1 MRTPL
6 LGFSLLLLT
15 LSVVFGFLNN
25 SKVKSLRMTM
35 ESAVAA
41 RSLTE
46 KAHAAQQKEM
56 RERKEKAAAVS
67 AKFVETEKRVASVQA
82 ELIKSQSETA
92 SLQTRLQAGGGEL
105 SRLRTRLADVTAR
118 SPENRKTAGT
128 SAAELQTQL
137 EETRKQL
144 DEAEREKMLLSERV
158 RERDKSSPGVEERSN
173 RRKSALPAG
182 LRGTVMAVN
191 QAYNFVVLN
200 LGSRQGVEP
209 NSEMLVLRRGTLIG
223 KIRVSSVEPA
233 TAIGDI
239 MTSSLARGVQVQP
252 GDIVIYAGANF

>member
-25 SKVKSLRMTM
+25 SKVKSLRLAM
-35 ESAVAA
+35 ENAVAA

-56 RERKEKAAAVS
+56 RQRKEKAATVS
-67 AKFVETEKRVASVQA
+67 AKFAETEKRMASVEA
-82 ELIKSQSETA
+82 ELIKSQSEKA
-92 SLQTRLQAGGGEL
+92 SLQTRLQTNGGEL
-105 SRLRTRLADVTAR
+105 SQLRTRLAELTAR
-118 SPENRKTAGT
+118 SPGTRKTAGP

-137 EETRKQL
+137 EETRQQL
-144 DEAEREKMLLSERV
+144 DEAEREKTLLSERV
-158 RERDKSSPGVEERSN
+158 RERDESSPVVAERSN

-239 MTSSLARGVQVQP
+239 MSSSLARGVQVQP